1 MTDAQQK
8 VESQIE
14 KFRAKARELECDESE
29 EAFER
34 KLKKVVKY
42 KDEKQAWKQKSAM
55 NAKAHILPI
64 YQQWRSFA
72 PNAHMS
78 FMGIRI
84 ANTISKMEDAQ
95 IVIGMVLYQTSFNIA
110 ASSAVNNLGVSTTY
124 TAKFKKQSVLL
135 S

>member
-1 MTDAQQK
+1 MPDK
-8 VESQIE
+8 SQIE

-34 KLKKVVKY
+34 KLKKVVKS

-64 YQQWRSFA
+64 HQQWRSFA

-95 IVIGMVLYQTSFNIA
+95 IVIGMALYQTSFKIA
-110 ASSAVNNLGVSTTY
+110 ASSTVNNLGVSATY
-124 TAKFKKQSVLL
+124 TAIIKKHNPHFPFYPAY
-135 S
+135 